1 MTYMEETAGIIEKRT
16 QLNLSSS
23 MVVTFHTTLS
33 YFILE
38 SDIHE
43 EETPA

>member
-23 MVVTFHTTLS
+23 MVVTFHIHHYHTS
-33 YFILE
+33 Y
-38 SDIHE
+38 
-43 EETPA
+43 